1 MFPVDKRDLIDR
13 HRVLRVLLGLLTI
26 LVAMWVIGN
35 AWSLLSSVGDILL
48 LFFLSWVV
56 TFVLAPVS
64 NFLISRGFP
73 RVLAVSLV
81 YVALLIVISGAIVL
95 TLPALQSQVTQLAD
109 EIKSDLSA
117 ERLVALNQS
126 AVGIL
131 SRFGF
136 SQRDAQRVVEQIS
149 QQVPGWAG
157 SLANGA
163 VNFVT
168 TLVTSIMT
176 ILFDTAL
183 VIILSFYIMLDG
195 EKLVEGIVAKLPPR
209 WEPDIRMFQR
219 HINDT
224 FGGFFRA
231 QVIVATIYGLF
242 TWLVLII
249 LGQPNGFLASL
260 LAGMIM
266 MLPFI
271 GSFGAFVPPLLLVL
285 LQTPNDQLLGKVLL
299 LVLLLIVA
307 QQIALQLIAPR
318 VFGKTLGV
326 NPIILF
332 AALLL
337 GAKWG
342 GVWGAFFA
350 GPIVAVLYTVIE
362 TFYDRFAQTSA
373 LFEPPAEPPSE
384 PHVAPLDQPPSVP
397 PGELPAHESQEDT
410 GRSTKLNAI
419 SEGDGTKSNG
429 DETGHSNGHQ
439 SPGPAPD
446 HERATPRL

>member
-35 AWSLLSSVGDILL
+35 AWSLLSFVGDILL

-56 TFVLAPVS
+56 TFILAPVS
-64 NFLISRGFP
+64 NFLQSRRFP

-95 TLPALQSQVTQLAD
+95 MLPALQSQVTQLAD

-117 ERLVALNQS
+117 ERLVTLNQS
-126 AVGIL
+126 AVQFL

-195 EKLVEGIVAKLPPR
+195 EKLVKGIVAKLPPR

-260 LAGMIM
+260 LAGLIM
-266 MLPFI
+266 MIPFI

-285 LQTPNDQLLGKVLL
+285 LQTPNDQLFGKVLV
-299 LVLLLIVA
+299 LVILLIVA

-337 GAKWG
+337 GAKLG

-350 GPIVAVLYTVIE
+350 GPIVAVLYTVVE
-362 TFYDRFAQTSA
+362 TFYDRFAETSP
-373 LFEPPAEPPSE
+373 LFEPPGESPDEPP
-384 PHVAPLDQPPSVP
+384 VVPLDQPPSVP
-397 PGELPAHESQEDT
+397 PGELP
-410 GRSTKLNAI
+410 
-419 SEGDGTKSNG
+419 NG
-429 DETGHSNGHQ
+429 DDSAHSNGHQ
-439 SPGPAPD
+439 SPGSTPD